1 MSEATTSP
9 KVAKSDVEWR
19 EELTPEQY
27 RVTRC
32 QGTERPFTGPYWNE
46 KAAGTYSCVCCGT
59 PLFSSEQKYDSG
71 SGWPSYW
78 APITEERVSEHE
90 DLSHG
95 MRRVEARCA
104 TCDAHLGHVFPDG
117 PPPTGLRY
125 CINGHALNFERKED

>member
-1 MSEATTSP
+1 MTEARTPP
-9 KVAKSDVEWR
+9 KVAKSDRDWQQ
-19 EELTPEQY
+19 ELTPEQY

-32 QGTERPFTGPYWNE
+32 QGTERPFTGPYWDE
-46 KAAGTYSCVCCGT
+46 KAAGTYACICCGT
-59 PLFSSEQKYDSG
+59 PLFSSREKYDSG

-78 APITEERVSEHE
+78 APIAEDSVTEHE

-125 CINGHALNFERKED
+125 CINGHALRFDPQDA